1 MADRNDPERLEQE
14 ARQMI
19 EELTNQQPEPVAAD
33 TEEVEEE
40 VFEEAPS
47 EPEDEVEE
55 TVEAEAPIEE
65 EEVSG
70 ESSQIDELLSKVD
83 KAERAM
89 KGAQAKM
96 TKSNQEAAELRK
108 ANATLIDSIEGLKS
122 QLLEKSQDQQKLNQ
136 LKEDYPDFAPLFDQN
151 EYLKAELDRTN
162 ESLDSVRG
170 DKQQLLEQQQREAHF
185 AKIEAVHP
193 DVTEITQ
200 TSDWALWLDAQ
211 DADIR
216 HYIEAGSAND
226 VNFALSKFKE
236 DLKIKAPTP
245 RETAL
250 AKAEEAAQP
259 KMPKAR
265 RQKVGGKKT
274 FSVEDITKM
283 PLHEFE
289 KNKDQ
294 ILAAWGEGAIR
305 R

>member
-1 MADRNDPERLEQE
+1 MANRNDPERLQQE
-14 ARQMI
+14 AQQML
-19 EELTNQQPEPVAAD
+19 EELKTQEPEPAAAD
-33 TEEVEEE
+33 TEEIEEE
-40 VFEEAPS
+40 VLEETPS
-47 EPEDEVEE
+47 EQEDEVEE

-70 ESSQIDELLSKVD
+70 ESSQIDELLSRVE

-108 ANATLIDSIEGLKS
+108 ANATLVDSVGSLKS
-122 QLLEKSQDQQKLNQ
+122 QLIEKSQDQQKLNQ

-170 DKQQLLEQQQREAHF
+170 DKQKLLEQQHREAHF

-193 DVTEITQ
+193 DVSEITQ

-211 DADIR
+211 DTDIQ
-216 HYIEAGSAND
+216 HYIESGSAND
-226 VNFALSKFKE
+226 VNYALSKFKD

-250 AKAEEAAQP
+250 EKAQEAVQP

-294 ILAAWGEGAIR
+294 ILAAWGEGTIR

>member
-1 MADRNDPERLEQE
+1 MANRNDPERLEQE
-14 ARQMI
+14 AQEML
-19 EELTNQQPEPVAAD
+19 EEVRKQQDEPVAAD
-33 TEEVEEE
+33 TENVEEE
-40 VFEEAPS
+40 ILETAPEEQS
-47 EPEDEVEE
+47 DQVE
-55 TVEAEAPIEE
+55 VEAEAPSEE
-65 EEVSG
+65 EGSG
-70 ESSQIDELLSKVD
+70 EKSDLDELLSRVD

-108 ANATLIDSIEGLKS
+108 HNTSLLEAIGDLKG
-122 QLLEKSQDQQKLNQ
+122 QLLEKTHDASKITQ
-136 LKEDYPDFAPLFDQN
+136 LREDYPDFAPLFDQN
-151 EYLKAELDRTN
+151 DAMRAELGRTN
-162 ESLDSVRG
+162 ESLNAVRN
-170 DKQQLLEQQQREAHF
+170 DREKLVEQKDREAHF
-185 AKIEAVHP
+185 AKIEAAHP
-193 DVTEITQ
+193 DVQQITQ

-211 DADIR
+211 NADIQ

-226 VNFALSKFKE
+226 VNFAISKFKE

-250 AKAEEAAQP
+250 EKAQEAAQP

-265 RQKVGGKKT
+265 KQKVGAKKT
-274 FSVEDITKM
+274 WTVDDITKM

-294 ILAAWGEGAIR
+294 IMSAWGEGSIR

>member
-1 MADRNDPERLEQE
+1 MANRNDPERLEQE
-14 ARQMI
+14 AQQML
-19 EELTNQQPEPVAAD
+19 EELRNQQTEPVAAD
-33 TEEVEEE
+33 TQEVEEE
-40 VFEEAPS
+40 VFQEAP
-47 EPEDEVEE
+47 EE
-55 TVEAEAPIEE
+55 QSDQAEEVEAEAPIEE

-70 ESSQIDELLSKVD
+70 ESSEIDELLSRVE

-96 TKSNQEAAELRK
+96 TKSNQEASELRK
-108 ANATLIDSIEGLKS
+108 ANATLVDSVGSLKG
-122 QLLEKSQDQQKLNQ
+122 QLLERSQDQEKLNQ

-151 EYLKAELDRTN
+151 EYLRAELDRTN
-162 ESLDSVRG
+162 ESLNNVRG
-170 DKQQLLEQQQREAHF
+170 DRQELAEQQQREAHF
-185 AKIEAVHP
+185 AKIEAIHP
-193 DVTEITQ
+193 DVSDITQ

-211 DADIR
+211 QADIQ

-226 VNFALSKFKE
+226 VNYAISKFKE

-250 AKAEEAAQP
+250 AKAQEAAQP
-259 KMPKAR
+259 KTPKAR

-274 FSVEDITKM
+274 YSVEDITAM

-289 KNKDQ
+289 KHKDQ
-294 ILAAWGEGAIR
+294 ILNAWGEGSIR